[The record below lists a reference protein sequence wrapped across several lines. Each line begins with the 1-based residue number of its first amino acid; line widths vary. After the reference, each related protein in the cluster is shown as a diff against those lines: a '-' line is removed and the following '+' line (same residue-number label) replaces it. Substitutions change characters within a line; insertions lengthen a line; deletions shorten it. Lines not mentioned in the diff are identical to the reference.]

1 MTLREKFDADLKVAQ
16 KAEESERVL
25 VLRYLLSQLHN
36 KEIEKRGQ
44 GKDPS
49 LTEDEIVSVFQKE
62 VKKRKESI
70 ELFRKGNRED
80 LARREEEQLAYIV
93 SYVPAQMDSA
103 AVGKAVDAMLASGI
117 RDTNAVMKAA
127 MRELRGKAD
136 GKMVAE
142 IVKEK
147 TEKT

>member
-1 MTLREKFDADLKVAQ
+1 MTLRETFANDLKDAQ
-16 KAEESERVL
+16 KAGDAERVL
-25 VLRYLLSQLHN
+25 VLRFLSSQLHN

-49 LTEDEIVSVFQKE
+49 LTDEEVVDVFRKE

-80 LARREEEQLAYIV
+80 LANREEAQLAYV
-93 SYVPAQMDSA
+93 VAYVPALLDAA
-103 AVGKAVDAMLASGI
+103 AVSTAVQEIIDSGI
-117 RDTNAVMKAA
+117 TETNAVMKEA
-127 MRELRGKAD
+127 MQRFKGKAD

-147 TEKT
+147 TK